1 MDMKNLM
8 QSVEEN
14 KADFYE
20 ELHRVE
26 DEQLRLSKI
35 EIRPGSVEI
44 FGSKISKDNLL
55 IIGRSREGKTIALK
69 HLIKHLHAEEKG
81 ILVLDGD
88 SEHHRL
94 ISSLGGLIVSEED
107 LILSSKNSS
116 LICFKYKGRRFE
128 ESEEVQSLRRLYEAI
143 PSLSN
148 VNYIVVDEGQAVIS
162 NHFDLFMEC
171 VKLANDHGI
180 QFIITIQS
188 LEKTMNSVQRKDI
201 TKKFSHVLAF
211 KNHESELQRYTA
223 ELKQHQAVF
232 FNKER
237 VIYSITFD
245 PAKI

>member
-1 MDMKNLM
+1 MDMKKLM
-8 QSVEEN
+8 GSFEEN
-14 KADFYE
+14 KADYYE

-35 EIRPGSVEI
+35 EIRPGSIEI
-44 FGSKISKDNLL
+44 VGSQISNENLL
-55 IIGRSREGKTIALK
+55 IIGRTGEGKTIALK
-69 HLIKHLHAEEKG
+69 HIIKHLHADEKG

-128 ESEEVQSLRRLYEAI
+128 ESEEVQSLKRLYEAI
-143 PSLSN
+143 PFLSN

-180 QFIITIQS
+180 QFIITLQA
-188 LEKTMNSVQRKDI
+188 LENTMNNERCKAL
-201 TKKFSHVLAF
+201 TKKFSHVIAF
-211 KNHESELQRYTA
+211 KNYESGLERITA
-223 ELKQHQAVF
+223 NLKSHQAIY
-232 FNKER
+232 FNKEG
-237 VIYSITFD
+237 VAYSINFD
-245 PAKI
+245 PSKV